1 MNRSQKI
8 VIAGALANMGVMAL
22 FPPYDVESLMRGTA
36 VFDAFHPVF
45 AAPAN
50 GLVNANLLYF
60 GLCALFGNAAL
71 AWLLLASR
79 KDGRPWIDPGNLVV
93 LMAFANLMIVFL
105 FPPYETVPVSGRF
118 GGGSFDGF
126 YFALGGTVRRT
137 IFLPLLYIEVMYV
150 LINACAFWLALRER
164 AAAVVVDEAIGEMI
178 SEDEK
183 LKSEIEAR
191 VRHGVEERIKEEA
204 RAAGRAAARG
214 KPDASA

>member
-1 MNRSQKI
+1 MNRFQKI
-8 VIAGALANMGVMAL
+8 VLAGALANVVVLAL
-22 FPPYDVESLMRGTA
+22 FPPYDVESLTRGTA
-36 VFDAFHPVF
+36 AFDAFYPVF
-45 AAPAN
+45 AAPPN
-50 GLVNANLLYF
+50 GVVNANLLYF
-60 GLCALFGNAAL
+60 GLFAVFANAAL
-71 AWLLLASR
+71 AWLLLASG
-79 KDGRPWIDPGNLVV
+79 KDVRPRFDPGNLVV

-164 AAAVVVDEAIGEMI
+164 TAVAVVDDSIGELL

-183 LKSEIEAR
+183 LKGEIEER
-191 VRHGVEERIKEEA
+191 VRQGVEERIKKEA
-204 RAAGRAAARG
+204 RAAGRAATRA
-214 KPDASA
+214 KPR